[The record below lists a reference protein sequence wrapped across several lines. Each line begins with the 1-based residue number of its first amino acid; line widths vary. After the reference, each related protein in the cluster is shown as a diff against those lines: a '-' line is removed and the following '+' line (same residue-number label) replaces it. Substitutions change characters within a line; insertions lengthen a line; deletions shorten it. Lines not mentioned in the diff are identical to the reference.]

1 MSIYFQYPVI
11 DEYPNFIY
19 PIKIETA
26 EQQNSADEDSLNKEQ
41 ILELRD
47 YLALKQ
53 L

>member
-1 MSIYFQYPVI
+1 MSIYFQYPAI
-11 DEYPNFIY
+11 EEYPNLIY
-19 PIKIETA
+19 PLKTETD

>member
-1 MSIYFQYPVI
+1 MSIYFQYPAI
-11 DEYPNFIY
+11 DEYPKLIY
-19 PIKIETA
+19 PTDESSPTK
-26 EQQNSADEDSLNKEQ
+26 DEDSLNKEQ